1 MPNVV
6 KEFSEEDLLWFGG
19 QIIAILGLEDNKVAV
34 RNAYREFLL
43 FKKLHKN
50 GSALWDVLNNE
61 ETIKAKKE
69 AVTELEAM
77 KRRLEIEKE
86 KQKYEADKY
95 KAIWTKEFK
104 DWPKFN
110 DWGF

>member
-1 MPNVV
+1 
-6 KEFSEEDLLWFGG
+6 
-19 QIIAILGLEDNKVAV
+19 
-34 RNAYREFLL
+34 
-43 FKKLHKN
+43 
-50 GSALWDVLNNE
+50 
-61 ETIKAKKE
+61 
-69 AVTELEAM
+69 VTELEAM